1 MFAFIARQPI
11 LDRDKDVFAYE
22 LLFRDGKG
30 GTFPDLDSD
39 KAKYIANRFH
49 TLGLDDICG
58 EKKSFINFSSDTI
71 ISRFPTTLNPETVV
85 VELDENPFM
94 QNGLLEACQHIK
106 QLGFKLAIDDP
117 MMMSGKHEIFP
128 LIDIVK
134 VDVSKARYEVIE
146 KNIPRFLDSNIKLVA
161 EQVDTHTDFDTC
173 RGLGFDFFQGYFFA
187 TPEARIQRQLPAS
200 KMNLVDLMGESSH
213 SNFDLNRINQIIE
226 RDAALSYLLLK
237 FINNPT
243 INKRYK
249 ITSLKHALTYMGE
262 VEIKKFIAL
271 LSLANLGDDKPLE
284 LIHMS
289 LVRAKFFDL
298 LGQERKLKTDPPV
311 GFLVGLFSLLDAL
324 LDQSMPDILKQL
336 PLTEDVNTALLGKS
350 GEFNHYISLA
360 RAFESALWL
369 NVIKQSRE
377 LNIDQKHLHSLYNQA
392 IIWGNGV
399 RNTISSYFPRPV
411 IKQ

>member
-85 VELDENPFM
+85 VELDETPFM